1 MSKNF
6 LNIDKHY
13 KIIRDKFVNIVYKE
27 NYKIL
32 LKDIKYWK
40 VYNKLKDNL
49 FRSNYAHHYT
59 TNTAWQTICLERVFA
74 MLSLSRE

>member
-1 MSKNF
+1 MRKDF

-32 LKDIKYWK
+32 LKDIKY
-40 VYNKLKDNL
+40 
-49 FRSNYAHHYT
+49 T
-59 TNTAWQTICLERVFA
+59 TSSKTIYLEVA
-74 MLSLSRE
+74 MLTTIPPTLPDKQFVWKEFLQC